1 MTPYEA
7 LERAETCARLASQMP
22 DPMKRTLLEQ
32 MRQAWIDLAAEALK
46 PGSDIAAESQEL
58 LEVETALFQR
68 PNTAIANRLH

>member
-1 MTPYEA
+1 
-7 LERAETCARLASQMP
+7 
-22 DPMKRTLLEQ
+22 

-46 PGSDIAAESQEL
+46 PGSDIAAECQEL